1 MTEDKFAKEYEEYET
16 SKEKEYHREDLRQN
30 PPNFIDKLAWKIY
43 EANPIVDLDVSYA
56 CATTLLNSVLPKVRI
71 KTRLGYLPL
80 GEMNLIVGASGT
92 SKTLPFRIVRDVL
105 KDLKVKETEEEY
117 DMDSKNNIKKNK
129 DGSLKKIKVLKNKKL
144 NMDLPERYTSE
155 GIEGYFAAK
164 VQRFNKETK
173 QNEDTNEYQHV
184 PYGTM
189 VIDEIS
195 QMFKESS
202 KKEYLAGS
210 IEQLAQFYDMHL
222 KATALSSG
230 VRIPQEPYICLIAGT
245 VPEFIPN
252 LPDFIFAQGLAGR
265 FHWVFIEPK
274 KDAPPLEIMD
284 FRSYTRAKTGVEAY
298 KTTLQKLLE
307 LNVSKDFNSN
317 DEIIPIRISSKA
329 SIMWRRYHNKKYGEW
344 YINSVNNP
352 YDYDWQ
358 FLRRLP
364 EQALRLAG
372 TYAVGRVTTLLTN
385 AKRNEDSAKKKFS
398 IVEVREDDIHKAI
411 NRIDVYEKHIKKILR
426 IKTTGVVYTM
436 GTRKAK
442 GEVFSVDNVIICLN
456 KAKNRRLNLKQLH
469 QATKITDNRTL
480 RSYINKAIKAGLVKK
495 RDRQDVLKE
504 LEKQVKEGKI
514 FKQEQKQEIERLA
527 LNKNVKIFEL
537 TDDA

>member
-1 MTEDKFAKEYEEYET
+1 MTEDKITKEFEAW
-16 SKEKEYHREDLRQN
+16 EKTKDKDYHREDLKQN

-71 KTRLGYLPL
+71 KTRLGFLPL

-92 SKTLPFRIVRDVL
+92 SKTLPFKIVREVL
-105 KDLKVKETEEEY
+105 KEFKVKETKEEY
-117 DMDSKNNIKKNK
+117 DIDSKGNVKKNK
-129 DGSLKKIKVLKNKKL
+129 DGSLKKIKKLVNKNL
-144 NMDLPERYTSE
+144 NMHLLERYTSE

-173 QNEDTNEYQHV
+173 QMVDTDEYLHE

-195 QMFKESS
+195 QLFKESS
-202 KKEYLAGS
+202 KKDYLTGA
-210 IEQLAQFYDMHL
+210 IEQMAQFYDMHL
-222 KATALSSG
+222 KATALASG
-230 VRIPQEPYICLIAGT
+230 VRIPQEPYICLLGGT
-245 VPEFIPN
+245 VPEFIPS

-265 FHWVFIEPK
+265 FHWIFIEPK
-274 KDAPPLEIMD
+274 RDAPPLEIMD
-284 FRSYTRAKTGVEAY
+284 FPSYDKAKQGIGVY
-298 KTTLQKLLE
+298 TTTLQKLLE
-307 LNVSKDFNSN
+307 LNVSKDFNPN
-317 DEIIPIRISSKA
+317 DEIIPIRITSKA
-329 SIMWRRYHNKKYGEW
+329 SMMWRRYHNKKYGEW

-372 TYAVGRVTTLLTN
+372 TYAVGRVTTLLIN
-385 AKRNEDSAKKKFS
+385 AKRYEDTAKEKFNL
-398 IVEVREDDIHKAI
+398 VEIEEDDVHKSI
-411 NRIDVYEKHIKKILR
+411 NRIDVYEKHLKRILQ

-436 GTRKAK
+436 GTRVAK
-442 GEVFSVDNVIICLN
+442 GEVFSVDNIIICLN
-456 KAKNRRLNLKQLH
+456 KSRNRRLNLKQLH

-480 RSYINKAIKAGLVKK
+480 RSYINKAMKTGLVKK
-495 RDRQDVLKE
+495 RNRQDILKE
-504 LEKQVKEGKI
+504 LEEQVKKGTI
-514 FKQEQKQEIERLA
+514 SKQEQEQEIERLA
-527 LNKNVKIFEL
+527 LNKNVKIIEL